1 MGTSANDM
9 TIAIALLKKERRI
22 FFFAFTERMS
32 PDKTCFLIELIIF
45 AITLE
50 TLIHVVISPNN
61 NILAFLYFLTNLIIK
76 SNIISK
82 TIDNMK
88 ANQSFP

>member
-1 MGTSANDM
+1 M
-9 TIAIALLKKERRI
+9 TMDTILLKKERRI

-45 AITLE
+45 VITFE
-50 TLIHVVISPNN
+50 IQIYAVTSPNN
-61 NILAFLYFLTNLIIK
+61 NILAYLDFLTILIITSNIK
-76 SNIISK
+76 SN
-82 TIDNMK
+82 TIDNIK